1 MEQYVALVFVAA
13 SAIDPTSDW
22 VLQRIGGVRANSLGL
37 VLVLVAV
44 GGRGEAP
51 RHATLA
57 GEGGE
62 SARLPGHRPVGV
74 VATRDPRPFSI
85 LWIRTGPPPVHARTE
100 KGERSSRHGH
110 LSCPLRPDPRT
121 PEP

>member
-13 SAIDPTSDW
+13 SAIDPTSDG
-22 VLQRIGGVRANSLGL
+22 VLQRIGGVRANSLRL

-62 SARLPGHRPVGV
+62 CSTARPPASR
-74 VATRDPRPFSI
+74 RPFSI
-85 LWIRTGPPPVHARTE
+85 FRIRTGPPPVHARTE
-100 KGERSSRHGH
+100 KGEATGHGH
-110 LSCPLRPDPRT
+110 LSCPLCPDPRT